1 MTRNADAA
9 EDDAAS
15 MSRRGF
21 FRAGAAGAAVA
32 AGVAAGS
39 GTAAAQY
46 DGWLDDVSNYDGTHD
61 YRGQDEVTVQVGAGE
76 NGLRFGPAAI
86 LVDPGAT
93 VVWEWTGQGGGHNVV
108 ANDGTFDS
116 GSAVSEEGTTFEHT
130 FDDAGDG
137 DVFNYACGPHQAVG
151 MKGSVAVGSVDD
163 DLVDPQAE
171 GGSGEGGSGEG
182 GSGGGGAAGYGD
194 WFSNVGNYEGTRDLR
209 GQSEVAV
216 SVGAGENGLL
226 FDPPAILVDPGT
238 TVVWEWTGEGGGHN
252 VVEENGVFDSGSAVA
267 EEGTTFE
274 YTFDDAGDGDVFRY
288 ACGPHQAVGMKGAV
302 AVGSVDDDLLGGGG
316 GSGGSGG
323 GSGLSASDIG
333 TLALGFGFA
342 GALLV
347 PLFYAAH
354 QMAEKNAD
362 RNA

>member
-61 YRGQDEVTVQVGAGE
+61 YRGQSEVTVSVGAGE
-76 NGLRFGPAAI
+76 NGLLFGPAAI
-86 LVDPGAT
+86 LIDPGTT

-108 ANDGTFDS
+108 
-116 GSAVSEEGTTFEHT
+116 
-130 FDDAGDG
+130 
-137 DVFNYACGPHQAVG
+137 
-151 MKGSVAVGSVDD
+151 
-163 DLVDPQAE
+163 
-171 GGSGEGGSGEG
+171 
-182 GSGGGGAAGYGD
+182 
-194 WFSNVGNYEGTRDLR
+194 
-209 GQSEVAV
+209 
-216 SVGAGENGLL
+216 
-226 FDPPAILVDPGT
+226 
-238 TVVWEWTGEGGGHN
+238 
-252 VVEENGVFDSGSAVA
+252 EENGVFSSGEPVA
-267 EEGTTFE
+267 EEGETFE
-274 YTFDDAGDGDVFRY
+274 YTFEDAGDGDVFRY
-288 ACGPHQAVGMKGAV
+288 VCEPHQSVGMKGAV
-302 AVGSVDDDLLGGGG
+302 AVGSVDDQLVGGEGG
-316 GSGGSGG
+316 SGSGGSGG

-354 QMAEKNAD
+354 RKAE

>member
-9 EDDAAS
+9 TEGDDAGS

-46 DGWLDDVSNYDGTHD
+46 DGWLEGVSNYDGTHD
-61 YRGQDEVTVQVGAGE
+61 YRGQDEVTVEVGAGE

-86 LVDPGAT
+86 LIDPGAT

-108 ANDGTFDS
+108 ANDGAFES
-116 GSAVSEEGTTFEHT
+116 GEPVAEEGTTFEHT
-130 FDDAGDG
+130 FEDASEGDRFRY
-137 DVFNYACGPHQAVG
+137 VCEPHEGAG
-151 MKGSVAVGSVDD
+151 MKGVVAVGSVDD
-163 DLVDPQAE
+163 DLVDP
-171 GGSGEGGSGEG
+171 EG
-182 GSGGGGAAGYGD
+182 GSGGGASGYGD
-194 WFSNVGNYEGTRDLR
+194 WFENVGNYEGTQDLR
-209 GQSEVAV
+209 GQDEVSV

-226 FDPPAILVDPGT
+226 FDPPAILVDQGT
-238 TVVWEWTGEGGGHN
+238 TVIWEWTGEGGGHN
-252 VVEENGVFDSGSAVA
+252 VVEEDGAFESGEPVA

-274 YTFDDAGDGDVFRY
+274 YTFEDASEGDVFRY
-288 ACGPHQAVGMKGAV
+288 ACAPHQGAGMKGAV
-302 AVGSVDDDLLGGGG
+302 AVGAVDDELLGGEGG
-316 GSGGSGG
+316 EGGSGG

-354 QMAEKNAD
+354 QKAERNKNRTA
-362 RNA
+362 

>member
-46 DGWLDDVSNYDGTHD
+46 DGWLEGVSNYDGTHD
-61 YRGQDEVTVQVGAGE
+61 YRGRDEVTVSVGAGE

-86 LVDPGAT
+86 LVDPGTT
-93 VVWEWTGQGGGHNVV
+93 VVWEWTGAGGGHNVV
-108 ANDGTFDS
+108 EENDVFSS
-116 GSAVSEEGTTFEHT
+116 GEPVAEEGTTFEYT
-130 FDDAGDG
+130 FEDAADG
-137 DVFNYACGPHQAVG
+137 DTFNYLCEPHEAVG
-151 MKGSVAVGSVDD
+151 MKGAVAVGSVDD
-163 DLVDPQAE
+163 DLVDPQAA
-171 GGSGEGGSGEG
+171 GGDGGA
-182 GSGGGGAAGYGD
+182 GGGGAAGYGD
-194 WFSNVGNYEGTRDLR
+194 WFSDVGNYEGTRDLR
-209 GQSEVAV
+209 GQSEVTV

-238 TVVWEWTGEGGGHN
+238 TVVWEWTGAGGGHN
-252 VVEENGVFDSGSAVA
+252 VVEENDVFSSGEPVA

-274 YTFDDAGDGDVFRY
+274 YTFEDAGEGDVFRY
-288 ACGPHQAVGMKGAV
+288 VCEPHQSVGMKGAV
-302 AVGSVDDDLLGGGG
+302 AVGAVDDQLIGGDGG
-316 GSGGSGG
+316 TGGDGSGGSGG
-323 GSGLSASDIG
+323 GLSAGDIAM
-333 TLALGFGFA
+333 LALGFGFA

-354 QMAEKNAD
+354 KKAERNKNRTA
-362 RNA
+362 

>member
-1 MTRNADAA
+1 MTPNADAA
-9 EDDAAS
+9 EGDAAS

-61 YRGQDEVTVQVGAGE
+61 YRGQSEVTVSVGAGE
-76 NGLRFGPAAI
+76 NGLLFGPAAI
-86 LVDPGAT
+86 LIDPGTT
-93 VVWEWTGQGGGHNVV
+93 VVWEWTGRGGGHNVV
-108 ANDGTFDS
+108 EENGVFDS
-116 GSAVSEEGTTFEHT
+116 GSAVAEEGTTFEYT

-137 DVFNYACGPHQAVG
+137 DVFNYYCGPHQSIG
-151 MKGSVAVGSVDD
+151 MKGAVAVGSVDD

-171 GGSGEGGSGEG
+171 GGDGGSGE
-182 GSGGGGAAGYGD
+182 GGAAGYGD

-209 GQSEVAV
+209 GQSEVTV

-238 TVVWEWTGEGGGHN
+238 TVVWEWTGRGGGHN

-288 ACGPHQAVGMKGAV
+288 ACGPHQSVGMKGAV
-302 AVGSVDDDLLGGGG
+302 AVGSVDDQLIGGEGAS

-354 QMAEKNAD
+354 RKAE

>member
-9 EDDAAS
+9 GDRAAS
-15 MSRRGF
+15 MSRRGL

-32 AGVAAGS
+32 AGVTAGT

-61 YRGQDEVTVQVGAGE
+61 YRGQDEVTVSVGAGE

-93 VVWEWTGQGGGHNVV
+93 VVWEWTGAGGGHNVV

-116 GSAVSEEGTTFEHT
+116 GEPVGEEGTTFEYT
-130 FDDAGDG
+130 FEDAADG
-137 DVFNYACGPHQAVG
+137 DAFNYLCEPHEAVG
-151 MKGSVAVGSVDD
+151 MKGVVAVGSVDD

-171 GGSGEGGSGEG
+171 GGDG
-182 GSGGGGAAGYGD
+182 GSGGPAGYGD
-194 WFSNVGNYEGTRDLR
+194 WFEDVGNYEGTRDLR
-209 GQSEVAV
+209 GQDEVTV

-238 TVVWEWTGEGGGHN
+238 TVVWEWTGAGGGHN
-252 VVEENGVFDSGSAVA
+252 VVEENGAFDSGEPAA

-274 YTFDDAGDGDVFRY
+274 HTFADAGDGDVFRY
-288 ACGPHQAVGMKGAV
+288 VCEPHQSVGMKGAV
-302 AVGSVDDDLLGGGG
+302 AVGSVEDDLIGGE
-316 GSGGSGG
+316 SGGSGD
-323 GSGLSASDIG
+323 GLSASDIG
-333 TLALGFGFA
+333 MLALGFGFA

-354 QMAEKNAD
+354 QKAERND

>member
-61 YRGQDEVTVQVGAGE
+61 YRGQDEVTVRVGAGE

-116 GSAVSEEGTTFEHT
+116 GSAV
-130 FDDAGDG
+130 
-137 DVFNYACGPHQAVG
+137 
-151 MKGSVAVGSVDD
+151 
-163 DLVDPQAE
+163 
-171 GGSGEGGSGEG
+171 
-182 GSGGGGAAGYGD
+182 
-194 WFSNVGNYEGTRDLR
+194 
-209 GQSEVAV
+209 
-216 SVGAGENGLL
+216 
-226 FDPPAILVDPGT
+226 
-238 TVVWEWTGEGGGHN
+238 
-252 VVEENGVFDSGSAVA
+252 A

-288 ACGPHQAVGMKGAV
+288 ACGPHQSVGMKGAV
-302 AVGSVDDDLLGGGG
+302 AVGSVDDQLIGGDG

-323 GSGLSASDIG
+323 SGGLSASDIG

>member
-9 EDDAAS
+9 AEGDDTGS

-61 YRGQDEVTVQVGAGE
+61 YRGQDEVTVRVGAGE

-86 LVDPGAT
+86 LIDPGAT

-108 ANDGTFDS
+108 ADDGTFDS
-116 GSAVSEEGTTFEHT
+116 GSAVPDEGTTFEYT
-130 FDDAGDG
+130 FEDAGEG
-137 DVFNYACGPHQAVG
+137 DTFNYYCGPHQSVG
-151 MKGSVAVGSVDD
+151 MKGVVAVGSTDD

-171 GGSGEGGSGEG
+171 GDGGDG
-182 GSGGGGAAGYGD
+182 GSGGGASEGGASGYGT
-194 WFSNVGNYEGTRDLR
+194 WFENVGNYEGTRDLR
-209 GQSEVAV
+209 GESEVTV

-238 TVVWEWTGEGGGHN
+238 TVVWEWTGQGGGHN
-252 VVEENGVFDSGSAVA
+252 VVEENDVFSSGEPVA

-274 YTFDDAGDGDVFRY
+274 YTFEDAGEGDVFRY
-288 ACGPHQAVGMKGAV
+288 ACEPHQGVGMKGAV
-302 AVGSVDDDLLGGGG
+302 AVGAVDDDLIGGDGG
-316 GSGGSGG
+316 DGGSGG
-323 GSGLSASDIG
+323 GRSLSASDIG

-354 QMAEKNAD
+354 QKAE